1 MTSLLDIRNRIKSV
15 QNVGQITKAMEMVA
29 AAQLKKA
36 QQSFQFSQKYYAEW
50 KKIMSH
56 LAPHIPREARRAFT
70 KNTAEKTLILIVSS
84 NRGLCGNFNS
94 SLFRA
99 AEKVLSKYSKDQV
112 ELLLIGKKAAIHY
125 SHRNYSIKETM
136 IPPKGILEGDE
147 VASLSRKLLNTY
159 LSGAYSKVVII
170 YMHARSLVARE
181 GISETL
187 LPLFEEEKAE
197 KAINY
202 LIEPEP
208 EDLSKSIVPNYL
220 QSQLAMIFRD
230 AFAGELSARSF
241 AMKKAT
247 NNARDMVE
255 SLTLKRNKIR
265 QANITRE
272 MIEITSGSIGDRR

>member
-36 QQSFQFSQKYYAEW
+36 QLSYQFSQRYFAEW

-56 LAPHIPREARRAFT
+56 IIPNIPREAKKAFS
-70 KNTAEKTLILIVSS
+70 KNTAEKTLVLILSS
-84 NRGLCGNFNS
+84 NRGLCGNYNS

-99 AEKVLSKYSKDQV
+99 AEKQLSGHVKGNV
-112 ELLLIGKKAAIHY
+112 ELLLIGKKASVY
-125 SHRNYSIKETM
+125 FGHRDYRIKETI
-136 IPPKGILEGDE
+136 IPPKGMLEGDE
-147 VASLSRKLLNTY
+147 VASLSKKLLSEY
-159 LSGAYSKVVII
+159 LSGAYHQIEII
-170 YMHARSLVARE
+170 YMHSKSLVSRE
-181 GISETL
+181 GITEVL
-187 LPLFEEEKAE
+187 LPLSQEDKPEKNL
-197 KAINY
+197 NY

-208 EDLSKSIVPNYL
+208 EELSVSIITNYL
-220 QSQLAMIFRD
+220 QSQLALIFRD
-230 AFAGELSARSF
+230 AFTGELSARSF

-272 MIEITSGSIGDRR
+272 MIEITSGAIGDRR